1 MHNEIGWP
9 DCQMAMPLGM
19 FARWQIIRCSCMY
32 MRTSNLDMVLFTI
45 VNRRLGNPGLLPL
58 IFQVP
63 NLQFQCPHRGFQQ
76 LRLLLVRVRV
86 LHSGQQQDHLAHGR

>member
-1 MHNEIGWP
+1 MHNEIGLP

-19 FARWQIIRCSCMY
+19 VARWQIIRWSCKY
-32 MRTSNLDMVLFTI
+32 MHTSNLDMVLFTI
-45 VNRRLGNPGLLPL
+45 VTRRLGNTSLPL

-86 LHSGQQQDHLAHGR
+86 LHSGQQQNHFAHGR

>member
-19 FARWQIIRCSCMY
+19 VARWQIIRWSCKY

-45 VNRRLGNPGLLPL
+45 KTGLKHVSRTAQCALPL
-58 IFQVP
+58 VISV
-63 NLQFQCPHRGFQQ
+63 
-76 LRLLLVRVRV
+76 
-86 LHSGQQQDHLAHGR
+86 GQMDG